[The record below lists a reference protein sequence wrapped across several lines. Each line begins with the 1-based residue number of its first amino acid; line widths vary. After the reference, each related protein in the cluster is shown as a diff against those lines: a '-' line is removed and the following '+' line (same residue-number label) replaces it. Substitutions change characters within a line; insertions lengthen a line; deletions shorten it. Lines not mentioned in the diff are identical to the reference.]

1 MVIPTDVNRILAQM
15 TLAEKV
21 SLVSGADGWQTQEV
35 ARLGIGSLKTTDGPA
50 GARGKLSVGGSQAVF
65 LPAPAGQ
72 AATWSRADVRAI
84 GRVLSREAETKA
96 AQVLLAPT
104 VCCVR
109 NPLGGRN
116 FESFSEDPFLSG
128 ALALEYVAG
137 LQEKGNVVAAA
148 KHFVANEQ
156 EFERFTIN
164 ANISEKALR
173 EIYLRPFEMIVKGP
187 SPPGCLMTSYN
198 SVNGLHADMN
208 CVLIQD
214 ILRGEWKYEGLVM
227 SDWGGTNST
236 VESLI
241 AGCDL
246 EMPGPSDR
254 RGEKLLKM
262 IESDENGALAVALA
276 QSSGRVLS
284 LLERMGLLGL
294 SESAAKASRT
304 AEEKSST
311 AATDLQ
317 TVCDVVANGT
327 VLLKNSWNVLPLLP
341 HQISGKTITF
351 IGPNA
356 RIGAAGGG
364 GSASM
369 NPQYQSH
376 PMDAFKKRTAQ
387 CGVDVQVEYSIG
399 AYSHK
404 WLPLVTR
411 DRWTVATN
419 TGPDSVLRLEF
430 FDAPDCGGSLVETQ
444 YRTESLMD
452 LFDTAPLAL
461 QGTSRVYSF
470 RMTSTVTPGTT
481 GRHAFGITSI
491 GNSRLFVDQT
501 LLVDNYH
508 WKEPG
513 ESFYSFGSSEARQSM
528 DMVAGQT
535 YHVVLESSSKDY
547 MDVSSQNNA
556 GETIENPFGTQPS
569 VRLGFLEQPS
579 GSLISDALELANRS
593 DFTVLVVGLNEE
605 WESEGF
611 DRQTMELPGSQ
622 IELITALLSGMTQP
636 SNLIIVNQS
645 GSPVEMAWCDEA
657 GTIIQAWYGGQEAGH
672 ALADVLLGLKP
683 PSGRLPM
690 TWPRR
695 YPDLPFA
702 TDPESWPGVS
712 GQVYY
717 KEGVEVGYRWYL
729 RQHVQPQ
736 WWFGY
741 GLSYTTF
748 LVSNL
753 HMTMTQGGLIL
764 HVTVNNEG
772 TFAGQEVIQVY
783 CWPAELPE
791 RRELVSFQ
799 KTSLLQ
805 PGCEQVIEL
814 DVQFRDMAHWDCGHW
829 LLEKGTYVLG
839 ICDHA
844 GGLAIVRQDVSIP
857 SSLKWDP

>member
-1 MVIPTDVNRILAQM
+1 MAIPTDVNAILSQM
-15 TLAEKV
+15 TLTEKI
-21 SLVSGADGWQTQEV
+21 SLVSGADGWQTQEI

-50 GARGKLSVGGSQAVF
+50 GVRGKLSVGGSQAVF
-65 LPAPAGQ
+65 LPAPAAQ

-104 VCCVR
+104 ICCVR

-128 ALALEYVAG
+128 ALAVEYVAG
-137 LQEKGNVVAAA
+137 LQEKGNVVATA

-164 ANISEKALR
+164 ANVSEKALR

-198 SVNGLHADMN
+198 SVNGYHADMN
-208 CVLIQD
+208 SILIHD

-254 RGEKLLKM
+254 RGEKLLTA
-262 IESDENGALAVALA
+262 IGSDKTGSLTVALE
-276 QSSGRVLS
+276 QSCRRALL
-284 LLERMGLLGL
+284 LLEKLRLLGL
-294 SESAAKASRT
+294 SESEAKATRT
-304 AEEKSST
+304 AEEKSFT
-311 AATDLQ
+311 EAMDIQ
-317 TVCDVVANGT
+317 TVCDAVANGT
-327 VLLKNSWNVLPLLP
+327 VLLKNAWNVLPLLP
-341 HQISGKTITF
+341 DRITGKKIAF

-376 PMDAFKKRTAQ
+376 PMDAFMKRAAQ
-387 CGVDVQVEYSIG
+387 RGVDVQVEYSTG

-404 WLPLVTR
+404 WLPLVTK
-411 DRWTVATN
+411 DRWTVATE
-419 TGPDSVLRLEF
+419 TGGDSVLRLDF
-430 FDAPDCGGSLVETQ
+430 FDAPDCKGTLVETQ
-444 YRTESLMD
+444 FRTESLMD

-481 GRHAFGITSI
+481 GRHTFGITSI
-491 GNSRLFVDQT
+491 GDSRLFVDET
-501 LLVDNYH
+501 LVIDNYH
-508 WKEPG
+508 WTEAG
-513 ESFYSFGSSEARQSM
+513 ETFYSFGSSEARQSM
-528 DMVAGQT
+528 DMVAGQA
-535 YHVVLESSSKDY
+535 YRVVIESSSKDY
-547 MDVSSQNNA
+547 AD
-556 GETIENPFGTQPS
+556 GTIQNPFGTQPS
-569 VRLGFLEQPS
+569 VRLGFLEQPPE
-579 GSLISDALELANRS
+579 SLTANAVALANRC
-593 DFTVLVVGLNEE
+593 DFAIAVVGLNEE

-611 DRQTMELPGSQ
+611 DRQTTELPGSQ
-622 IELITALLSGMTQP
+622 NELITALLSEMTNP
-636 SNLIIVNQS
+636 STLIIVNQS
-645 GSPVEMAWCDEA
+645 GSAVEMPWCDKA

-672 ALADVLLGLKP
+672 ALADILLGLKS

-690 TWPRR
+690 TWPRK
-695 YPDLPFA
+695 YSDLPFA
-702 TDPESWPGVS
+702 SDPESWPGVT

-717 KEGVEVGYRWYL
+717 KEDVEVGYRWYL

-748 LVSNL
+748 SASDLQVK
-753 HMTMTQGGLIL
+753 MTKGGLIL
-764 HVTVNNEG
+764 SVTVNNQG
-772 TFAGQEVIQVY
+772 SFAGQEVVQVY
-783 CWPAELPE
+783 HWPEERPE
-791 RRELVSFQ
+791 RKELVAFQ
-799 KTSLLQ
+799 KTSVLQ
-805 PGCEQVIEL
+805 PGQDQVLEL
-814 DVQFRDMAHWDCGHW
+814 DVQFRDMAHWGSGNW
-829 LLEKGTYVLG
+829 LLEQGTYVLG
-839 ICDHA
+839 ICDNA
-844 GGLAIVRQDVSIP
+844 GAPPSVSHDLSIP
-857 SSLKWDP
+857 SDLTWSP